1 MKAALS
7 LSGNNTYKL
16 AKIRTDKIQKNMENH
31 IKQLGIIPEN
41 KNAFFNSQQFYKQFK
56 EEKSIRD
63 HPFVYKIVSENDKK
77 VILQIINLTHSS
89 NNLKINNEIVKKI
102 KVGSYWKQGKEIHQ
116 YAPQASCIIEM
127 TKQEYKEMVHD
138 VTNDPIEINKLGG
151 QKNVEKIKIK
161 LENEWEAKQSYDY
174 IDYLKKKTL
183 IFYKKYEKDLDNKI
197 KQQEEQYEDS
207 QIIIKKHKP
216 DEV

>member
-1 MKAALS
+1 
-7 LSGNNTYKL
+7 
-16 AKIRTDKIQKNMENH
+16 
-31 IKQLGIIPEN
+31 
-41 KNAFFNSQQFYKQFK
+41 
-56 EEKSIRD
+56 
-63 HPFVYKIVSENDKK
+63 
-77 VILQIINLTHSS
+77 
-89 NNLKINNEIVKKI
+89 
-102 KVGSYWKQGKEIHQ
+102 
-116 YAPQASCIIEM
+116 M

-183 IFYKKYEKDLDNKI
+183 IFYKKYEKDLDNEI
-197 KQQEEQYEDS
+197 KQQEDS
-207 QIIIKKHKP
+207 EIIIKKHKT

>member
-102 KVGSYWKQGKEIHQ
+102 KVGSYWKTSICTTSVV
-116 YAPQASCIIEM
+116 YNR
-127 TKQEYKEMVHD
+127 
-138 VTNDPIEINKLGG
+138 ND
-151 QKNVEKIKIK
+151 
-161 LENEWEAKQSYDY
+161 
-174 IDYLKKKTL
+174 KTR
-183 IFYKKYEKDLDNKI
+183 I
-197 KQQEEQYEDS
+197 
-207 QIIIKKHKP
+207 
-216 DEV
+216 